1 MSAHSYPNP
10 EEEINDMNKAAVR
23 VKSEASSAPVG
34 LWVPKQ
40 DQTLLIELPGER
52 LLASVAKVVNPDT
65 VICELIN
72 MPLMSK
78 NHHYEKGDFV
88 PCERTVTPF
97 ETVWRAFRPQPRT
110 PESAPKPKARRKRN

>member
-1 MSAHSYPNP
+1 MTKATNTAH
-10 EEEINDMNKAAVR
+10 NKAAVR
-23 VKSEASSAPVG
+23 VAPVG

-52 LLASVAKVVNPDT
+52 LLASVARVVNPDM

-78 NHHYEKGDFV
+78 NHRYEKGEFV

-97 ETVWRAFRPQPRT
+97 ETVWRAFRPMPT
-110 PESAPKPKARRKRN
+110 AAPITKVKARRRRNAS